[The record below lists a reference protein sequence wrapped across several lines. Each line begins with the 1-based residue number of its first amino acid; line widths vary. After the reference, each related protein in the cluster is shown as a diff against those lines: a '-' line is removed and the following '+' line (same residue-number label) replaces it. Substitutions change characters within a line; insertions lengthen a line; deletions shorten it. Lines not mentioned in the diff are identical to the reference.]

1 MFVVVF
7 VVFVVF
13 AGVDFT
19 ACFVVWAT
27 SWLASFT
34 SEAASF
40 AVPLKLLA
48 VLFTVE
54 AAC

>member
-1 MFVVVF
+1 VLVVF
-7 VVFVVF
+7 VC
-13 AGVDFT
+13 VDFA

-40 AVPLKLLA
+40 AVLLRLLA